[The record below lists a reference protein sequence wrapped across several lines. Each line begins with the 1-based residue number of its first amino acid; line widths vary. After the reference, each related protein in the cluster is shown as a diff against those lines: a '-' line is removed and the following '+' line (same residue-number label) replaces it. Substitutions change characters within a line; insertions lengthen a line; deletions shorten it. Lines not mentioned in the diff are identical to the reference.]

1 MRREIPRIL
10 GTTIA
15 AACAATAVAACGT
28 THATPGPAAPV
39 ASRSSSPSP
48 SPAATPRQRAQAD
61 AAAILASFVA
71 PPGARRLPAA
81 PAVDGGVLKTASDF
95 PVSTALVDDTSWW
108 LAPGQPQSLL
118 TWEEARLPRQFAAAD
133 SSSAWDPSFGQTM
146 SDTFSLPPVSG
157 VLNTRDLVVEVVS
170 AGSGQTA
177 IRVDAQVTW
186 QPPRPAAERVPSA
199 ARVVTI
205 SQLPS
210 LLPHGKRPP
219 ASVTIT
225 DAAVTKRI
233 AALVDQLPVSTLGVV
248 SCPAMIGGGLEL
260 TFRAKAGGPALAV
273 VNSEGSCDT
282 VLFTLAG
289 TQQPALTGSGSL
301 VAQVLKTAGLR
312 WHVIG

>member
-1 MRREIPRIL
+1 MRRDIPRIL
-10 GTTIA
+10 GTTIV
-15 AACAATAVAACGT
+15 AACAAIAVAACGT
-28 THATPGPAAPV
+28 THATPGPATPA

-48 SPAATPRQRAQAD
+48 SPAATPRQRAEAD

-118 TWEEARLPRQFAAAD
+118 TWEKARLPRQFTAGD
-133 SSSAWDPSFGQTM
+133 STFGQTM

-186 QPPRPAAERVPSA
+186 QPPRSPAERVPSA

-210 LLPHGKRPP
+210 LLPHSKRPP

-248 SCPAMIGGGLEL
+248 SCPAMIGGGIEL
-260 TFRAKAGGPALAV
+260 AFRAKIGGPVLAA
-273 VNSEGSCDT
+273 VNSEGGCGT
-282 VLFTLAG
+282 VLFSLAG
-289 TQQPALTGSGSL
+289 KQQPALTGSGSF
-301 VAQVLKTAGLR
+301 VPQVLKDAGLH